1 MKSLSMVNKSKGNV
15 RNGLEMVSIYPGLKS
30 RITPFNSRIWSV
42 ITPMLF
48 VVFGL
53 FGVNESAWGNTLSIE
68 TSGFQ
73 SIISNNTV
81 SLGGNHVAFYLNG
94 NGNSIT
100 YGAPS
105 IFVASEI
112 KLGAPSKGNS
122 ITYKFD
128 YSNLNTNHS
137 IKVTKVQVYGLS
149 QASGTMS
156 LNGETATAVYSG
168 NNSYTEVKTENTTN
182 GLAFPMNLVCKNT
195 RSTNGTSQFFI
206 QKIIITYEITPPAPS
221 VTTSTGSVNV
231 TLNAGTPTNMDVSG
245 YFSSDAHFGR
255 GYTIAT
261 NPGDAGHLS
270 GSNFYAT
277 DSGEYVVKAR
287 YTAEANCHEAS
298 AWSGA
303 LTVTVNPLTPTLTYD
318 DGTVDVSVN
327 STDKVTLNLKTLKKT
342 YTGNGAISYSIL
354 SGTGGTILQDTLFYA
369 TQTGDF
375 QIVASSAATKQYS
388 VKKDTFTVTV
398 NKRTPTFVWQ
408 TPAHIY
414 SGAELTNL
422 AQAQYNGN
430 DITSGLTYKYKSN
443 NTTAAVV
450 ASDSVTINVPT
461 TGFITNQDVTIS
473 VKTAETDYY
482 LAGNSSHDY
491 LIEPKKTPV
500 FQLDGVTL
508 NEDVTI
514 DLLIGETASMSF
526 SNIDETEA
534 TFVTPSSGDYV
545 TYVHD
550 SEAHT
555 GVITATAFG
564 NQTLQF
570 QQQGNDTIFGLV
582 RSVTVRVKKHP
593 VTLTT
598 TLDGGTWLV
607 DSIYAGAVY
616 SVNAPEEG
624 EPAQASV
631 SVTSSNES
639 GLRYV
644 DGAWKAVGEANDVT
658 LTIRQAANDYWEG
671 DTITAT
677 IDVIKHTPVITWQM
691 ENSYPWGAIIGTP
704 VLSSN
709 EEIAFSLTSSDATIA
724 NWVNGQIEVYN
735 KEGDVTFTLAQD
747 GNYKWSA
754 ASTNLTKT
762 IHVFQPQ
769 NHVPFTIGNSNKG
782 DIATVSD
789 SRYVVWDTDGYK
801 MGDNKIILKNAPDA
815 YVVLQLSGVPDS
827 LLFTKTLDEYCV
839 LSACSYPVDDQCL
852 FEVYEST
859 TNGNWG
865 DPIFSYNKQQ
875 VSKDTFALLSAST
888 KFVKLRY
895 YGTVYGHF
903 NNIKVT
909 ERKGIDVPATY
920 DFGTGYVGNTATERD
935 IDVEWYNVK
944 NCTVSIDDETYFT
957 LDDESESFTTKL
969 DSFGVAPIHV
979 TYSHEVYGTHT
990 ATMTITSSDT
1000 PAKTATITL
1009 TGTTD
1014 KAIQSIIWREDI
1026 TPLPL
1031 DEPYEDAAYAT
1042 SGLDVV
1048 LTAEKSDIV
1057 RISNDTIEG
1066 IGVGTTKVYAYQA
1079 GDSKWATVRDTIE
1092 IEVTNKHIQH
1102 IVWNDK
1108 LNNIKCEE
1116 GKTVTKTLTAAS
1128 DSLPSLP
1135 ITYELDDDADD
1146 FASVDD
1152 NILTITGWGS
1162 GYITARQAGNED
1174 YVGVSKKVK
1183 LVSRDPNAD
1192 CKPLV
1197 LDEPNEKTLHTVS
1210 SKEYTLNGEP
1220 WQIEFDAKCNAT
1232 AVNGLYVGEYYDKA
1246 WHQVAYIPRT
1256 GDNSITSSESHFGP
1270 FDLHENATKVK
1281 LYTELGA
1288 TMTRT
1293 YRNVEV
1299 STARYLRLKTNE
1311 MDFSAVQMGQTVDQ
1325 QFYINYSN
1333 ITGALDVELKHAS
1346 TQFVVITETV
1356 GEDCGDIDHN
1366 AAITIRFTG
1375 RTLGTE
1381 NDTIVISNKKQ
1392 RLEVPVSATVT
1403 QQTQVITW
1411 NQSNPANYTALADD
1425 VQLTATATS
1434 GEEVTFASSD
1444 DDVAEAYRKDNG
1456 EWWLDIKKGG
1466 TITVTASQA
1475 GNARYAA
1482 APSVGHSYV
1491 ISRIVPEITT
1501 VPTASALTKLN
1512 PALSNSALTGG
1523 VATVDGSFA
1532 WESPETE
1539 ATIGNSGYTVV
1550 FTPDNTDVYETVTCT
1565 VVVVVSMAGQE
1576 ITWDFNVTEMPCD
1589 ANYTFDATASSGLAV
1604 RYVTSDNTIAYVDGS
1619 NKLHIVRGG
1628 DVTITAKQDGDEQ
1641 YAAAPDVEKSFHIS
1655 QITPQ
1660 LTVPTAA
1667 PVRIGKLLDD
1677 ATLSGGVATSG
1688 NTSVDGIFSWV
1699 DGSTTVMNVAGTFT
1713 KTVIFTPSNTNYYAT
1728 VSCAVEVT
1736 VVKFAPK
1743 ITHTLS
1749 ASDITYGQPL
1759 SASTLSGTCT
1769 ATDTVTIPNETVEGT
1784 YAWRDATEI
1793 VNAGTPTKAVVRFT
1807 PAESAWY
1814 NTVDFEVSLNVAQA
1828 SPVLNVTASDIMTVQ
1843 TLSESVLTNNGTAGV
1858 CAWDE
1863 SLDAETSTYSA
1874 GDHEGLAYVFT
1885 SSDPNY
1891 TDGSGTVTLHV
1902 ISGYVITGDDWA
1914 NSENWTGGTVPATDD
1929 ANVLV
1934 TDSVTIGGDVTIGSL
1949 TIEEGATV
1957 VVTGSLT
1964 ITGGESVD
1972 RDNHGSIHVEN
1983 GGTVTIEG
1991 DAPITVEN
1999 FTIEASLGGG
2009 DAEAASGQ
2017 VSGEANLQVSGDV
2030 FFKMSFDP
2038 SGSISY
2044 GWYDFVVPFEVDVLN
2059 GIYDEEGNK
2068 LTNNVDYAIMTFS
2081 ESKRAVNGKS
2091 WSWFTGTLQPGRL
2104 YSITLDEGKDW
2115 NTFLFKKKAN
2125 ATIGGSKTYGAV
2137 CTSAGESEDRG
2148 WNGMG
2153 NGTLQHCQLN
2163 SLPAETKIQVYD
2175 HVYDRYVQREAAEY
2189 TYAIGT
2195 AFFVQVAS
2203 AQNIDLTS
2211 VNENRGFLAPA
2222 RTAARVVNEFR
2233 LGLTAEGATRAAD
2246 QIWVSASEEATG
2258 EYVIG
2263 HDLTKMGT
2271 PTDSKV
2277 AQMWTIRDN
2286 MLLSDNEMPLTG
2298 EAAECVLGLYSP
2310 KKQHYTLE
2318 VEKEPGDA
2326 DLYLTYNDNV
2336 IWDLTA
2342 APYELDLNAGTTNGY
2357 GLRIEPRKAP
2367 QVTTGVD
2374 NTDDEQPSAASRKVI
2389 IDNKMYIITPEGV
2402 MYDATGKKV
2411 W

>member
-1 MKSLSMVNKSKGNV
+1 MKSLSLKNNTTGMHRECIGNGSTKDGEKS
-15 RNGLEMVSIYPGLKS
+15 M
-30 RITPFNSRIWSV
+30 ITPFGSRIWSV
-42 ITPMLF
+42 LTPILF
-48 VVFGL
+48 VAFGL
-53 FGVNESAWGNTLSIE
+53 FGVNESVWGNTLSIE

-73 SIISNNTV
+73 NIISNNTV
-81 SLGGNHVAFYLNG
+81 SLGGNHVSFYLNG

-122 ITYKFD
+122 ITYIFD

-156 LNGETATAVYSG
+156 LNGGTATSVYSG
-168 NNSYTEVKTENTTN
+168 NNSYTEIKTENTTD
-182 GLAFPMNLVCKNT
+182 GLTFPMNLVCKNT
-195 RSTNGTSQFFI
+195 RSITGTSQFFI
-206 QKIIITYEITPPAPS
+206 QKIIITYEITPDAPS

-231 TLNAGTPTNMDVSG
+231 TLDEESPTNLDVSG

-255 GYTIAT
+255 GYTVAT

-287 YTAEANCHEAS
+287 YTAETNCHEAS

-482 LAGNSSHDY
+482 LAGSSSHDY

-508 NEDVTI
+508 NEDATI
-514 DLLIGETASMSF
+514 DLLIGESAEMSF
-526 SNIDETEA
+526 FNIDETEA
-534 TFVTPSSGDYV
+534 TFVTPSSGGYV

-550 SEAHT
+550 AEAHT
-555 GVITATAFG
+555 GVIRATAFG

-570 QQQGNDTIFGLV
+570 QQQGNDTIFGLI

-598 TLDGGTWLV
+598 TLDGGTWFV
-607 DSIYAGAVY
+607 DSVYTGAVY
-616 SVNAPEEG
+616 SVNAPEGG

-631 SVTSSNES
+631 SVTSSNTEVLNKVN
-639 GLRYV
+639 GN
-644 DGAWKAVGEANDVT
+644 WKAVGSGSAT
-658 LTIRQAANDYWEG
+658 LTIRQAANDYWTG
-671 DTITAT
+671 DTITASIT
-677 IDVIKHTPVITWQM
+677 VDKYTPVITWGDLAS
-691 ENSYPWGAIIGTP
+691 EYYWSDRINDP
-704 VLSSN
+704 VSSTN
-709 EEIAFSLTSSDATIA
+709 EDIAFTVASSDSTIA
-724 NWVNGQIEVYN
+724 KYVDGVIEVYN
-735 KEGDVTFTLAQD
+735 KTGNVTFTLAQD
-747 GNYKWSA
+747 GNYKWEA
-754 ASTNLTKT
+754 ASSNLTKSFE
-762 IHVFQPQ
+762 VKKPN
-769 NHVPFTIGNSNKG
+769 NHVPYNRGDVTLKKDNSTKVAFTGVAKSVRFTPTSGASADRTYNLYWS
-782 DIATVSD
+782 ATENGT
-789 SRYVVWDTDGYK
+789 YT
-801 MGDNKIILKNAPDA
+801 
-815 YVVLQLSGVPDS
+815 
-827 LLFTKTLDEYCV
+827 LF
-839 LSACSYPVDDQCL
+839 A
-852 FEVYEST
+852 
-859 TNGNWG
+859 
-865 DPIFSYNKQQ
+865 SYNQSQEGTQYEDDIDPSAKFL
-875 VSKDTFALLSAST
+875 KLEFDGAWNMLDKTTGTFE
-888 KFVKLRY
+888 
-895 YGTVYGHF
+895 GVY
-903 NNIKVT
+903 IT
-909 ERKGIDVPATY
+909 ERTGIEVPATY
-920 DFGTGYVGNTATERD
+920 DFGAGYVGNTATERD

-957 LDDESESFTTKL
+957 LDDGSKSFTTKL

-1014 KAIQSIIWREDI
+1014 KAIQSIVWRDDI

-1031 DEPYEDAAYAT
+1031 DEPYEVAAFAT
-1042 SGLDVV
+1042 SELPVV

-1079 GDSKWATVRDTIE
+1079 GDSKWAAVRDTIT

-1108 LNNIKCEE
+1108 LNNIKRED

-1146 FASVDD
+1146 FASVDRST
-1152 NILTITGWGS
+1152 LTITGWGS
-1162 GYITARQAGNED
+1162 GYITARQAGNDD

-1197 LDEPNEKTLHTVS
+1197 LDEPDSKTLHTIA

-1220 WQIEFDAKCNAT
+1220 WQIEFDAKCDWD

-1246 WHQVAYIPRT
+1246 WHQVAYIARS
-1256 GDNSITSSESHFGP
+1256 GSNNITSSESHFGP

-1281 LYTELGA
+1281 LYTEFGA

-1293 YRNVEV
+1293 YRNLEV

-1311 MDFSAVQMGQTVDQ
+1311 MDFSAVEMGQTVDQ

-1333 ITGALDVELKHAS
+1333 IAGVLDVELKHAS
-1346 TQFVVITETV
+1346 TQFAVITETV
-1356 GEDCGDIDHN
+1356 GEDCGDVDHN

-1381 NDTIVISNKKQ
+1381 KDTIVISNKKQ
-1392 RLEVPVSATVT
+1392 RLEVPVSATVI

-1444 DDVAEAYRKDNG
+1444 NTIAEAYRKNDG
-1456 EWWLDIKKGG
+1456 SWWLDIKKGG
-1466 TITVTASQA
+1466 TVTVTASQA
-1475 GNARYAA
+1475 GNSRYAA

-1491 ISRIVPEITT
+1491 ISRVVPEITT

-1512 PALSNSALTGG
+1512 PALSNSTLSGG
-1523 VATVDGSFA
+1523 VATVDGTFA

-1550 FTPDNTDVYETVTCT
+1550 FTPDNTDVYATVTCT
-1565 VVVVVSMAGQE
+1565 VVVEVSMAAQT
-1576 ITWDFNVTEMPCD
+1576 ITWNFNVTEMPCD
-1589 ANYTFDATASSGLAV
+1589 ANYTFDATASSGLTV
-1604 RYVTSDNTIAYVDGS
+1604 RYETSDNTIAYVDGS
-1619 NKLHIVRGG
+1619 NKLHIVRDG
-1628 DVTITAKQDGDEQ
+1628 DVTITAKQDGDES

-1688 NTSVDGIFSWV
+1688 NTTVDGIFSWV

-1713 KTVIFTPSNTNYYAT
+1713 KTVIFTPSNTNYYTT

-1807 PAESAWY
+1807 PTESAWY

-1874 GDHEGLAYVFT
+1874 GDHDGLAYVFT

-1891 TDGSGTVTLHV
+1891 TDGSGTITLHV
-1902 ISGYVITGDDWA
+1902 ISGYVITGDDWT

-1929 ANVLV
+1929 ASVLV
-1934 TDSVTIGGDVTIGSL
+1934 TDNVEIGGDVTIGSL

-1964 ITGGESVD
+1964 ITGGESMD

-2009 DAEAASGQ
+2009 ETEAASGQ

-2044 GWYDFVVPFEVDVLN
+2044 GWYDFVVPFEVEVLN

-2068 LTNNVDYAIMTFS
+2068 LTNNVDYAIMDFS

-2091 WSWFTGTLQPGRL
+2091 WNWFSGTLQPGRL
-2104 YSITLDEGKDW
+2104 YSITFDDEKNW
-2115 NTFLFKKKAN
+2115 NSFLFKKKAN

-2163 SLPAETKIQVYD
+2163 SLPADAKIQVYD

-2203 AQNIDLTS
+2203 AQDIDLTS

-2233 LGLTAEGATRAAD
+2233 IGITAEGATRAAD

-2277 AQMWTIRDN
+2277 AQMWTVRDN

-2389 IDNKMYIITPEGV
+2389 IDNKMFIITPEGV